1 MNEQGR
7 NGAIDML
14 RGLVMF
20 LMVTVNDFWKVLNV
34 PHFLEH
40 YDTLEDGMGVSDI
53 VYPMFLFVMGMSV
66 PYAID
71 RRFEKGFSGE
81 STLGHILSRTL
92 ALLLMG
98 TFIVNAEGSGFAP
111 ILPYGKGLYWLLM
124 VAGFFL
130 VWNAYPKDWRPAR
143 WLRCAGII
151 VLLFLAVTFR
161 TPEGRLFRAHWW
173 GILGQIG
180 WAYLFTATA
189 YLISRKKPGV
199 MAVLWGTALLLTLF
213 TAPTRSG
220 APLLPRGNFI
230 TDFADAIHIG
240 NGYSVLMALGGSV
253 LVLACRR
260 TASAGKTVR
269 FAAGIGAVVLLL
281 AGGFLAHK
289 LQITSKNLGTLPWC
303 LYVSAI
309 SVGSYLILRM
319 LEKKG
324 WTRWFAPFRPAG
336 TATLTVYMIPYILV
350 GLWVIFEPSIPE
362 WLTGWVGVLKC
373 VLVAFLCIG
382 FTALL
387 GKVGIKLK
395 I

>member
-1 MNEQGR
+1 MKEQGR

-20 LMVTVNDFWKVLNV
+20 LMVTVNDFWKVHDV

-40 YDTLEDGMGVSDI
+40 YATFEDGMGVSDI
-53 VYPMFLFVMGMSV
+53 VYPMFLFAMGMSV

-71 RRFEKGFSGE
+71 RRFDKGFSGE

-98 TFIVNAEGSGFAP
+98 AFIVNGESGDIAP
-111 ILPYGKGLYWLLM
+111 LLGYGGGLYWMLTIL
-124 VAGFFL
+124 GFFL

-143 WLRCAGII
+143 WLRGAGLGI
-151 VLLFLAVTFR
+151 LLFLALTFR
-161 TPEGRLFRAHWW
+161 SADGSLFRAHWW

-180 WAYLFTATA
+180 WMYLFTATA
-189 YLISRKKPGV
+189 YLLVRKKPGV
-199 MAVLWGTALLLTLF
+199 MAILWGAALLLNLF

-220 APLLPRGNFI
+220 APLLPRGNLI
-230 TDFADAIHIG
+230 ADFADALHIG
-240 NGYSVLMALGGSV
+240 NGHAVLMALGGTV
-253 LVLACRR
+253 LILTCRR
-260 TASAGKTVR
+260 LASSRKPVQV
-269 FAAGIGAVVLLL
+269 AAGIGAIALLTAGGLL
-281 AGGFLAHK
+281 AHQF
-289 LQITSKNLGTLPWC
+289 QITSKNLGTLPWC

-309 SVGSYLILRM
+309 SVAAYLLLRI

-336 TATLTVYMIPYILV
+336 TATLTVYMIPYLLIS
-350 GLWVIFEPSIPE
+350 LWIFVDPPIPA
-362 WLTGWVGVLKC
+362 WLCGWVGVLKC
-373 VLVAFLCIG
+373 VAVAFLCIG
-382 FTALL
+382 ITALL
-387 GKVGIKLK
+387 GKAGIKLK

>member
-40 YDTLEDGMGVSDI
+40 YATFEDGMGVSDI

-71 RRFEKGFSGE
+71 RRVERGCTGE

-98 TFIVNAEGSGFAP
+98 TFIVNAEGGEIAP
-111 ILPYGKGLYWLLM
+111 LLGYGKGLYFLLM
-124 VAGFFL
+124 VIGFFL

-143 WLRCAGII
+143 WLRGIGI
-151 VLLFLAVTFR
+151 CLLLLLAVTFR
-161 TPEGRLFRAHWW
+161 TSDGDLFQAHWW

-180 WAYLFTATA
+180 WMYLFTATA
-189 YLISRKKPGV
+189 YLLLRKKPGM
-199 MAVLWGTALLLTLF
+199 MAVLWGAALLLNLF

-220 APLLPRGNFI
+220 APLLPEGNFI
-230 TDFADAIHIG
+230 SDFADAIHIG
-240 NGYSVLMALGGSV
+240 NGHSVLMALGGAV
-253 LVLACRR
+253 LVIACRR
-260 TASAGKTVR
+260 LSSCRKSLQVAV
-269 FAAGIGAVVLLL
+269 GIGTVVLLV
-281 AGGFLAHK
+281 AGGFLAHQ
-289 LQITSKNLGTLPWC
+289 LQITSKGLGTLPWC

-309 SVGSYLILRM
+309 SVAAYLLLRM

-336 TATLTVYMIPYILV
+336 TATLTVYMIPYLLV
-350 GLWVIFEPSIPE
+350 SLWIFLNPSIPA
-362 WLTGWVGVLKC
+362 WLSGWVGVLKC

-387 GKVGIKLK
+387 GKMGIKLK

>member
-1 MNEQGR
+1 MKEQGR

-20 LMVTVNDFWKVLNV
+20 LMVTVNDFWKVLDV

-40 YDTLEDGMGVSDI
+40 YATHEDGMGVSDI

-71 RRFEKGFSGE
+71 RRFEKGLSGE

-98 TFIVNAEGSGFAP
+98 VFIVNAESAEVTPLFG
-111 ILPYGKGLYWLLM
+111 YGEGLYWLLM
-124 VAGFFL
+124 LAGFFL

-143 WLRCAGII
+143 WLRVGGIAI
-151 VLLFLAVTFR
+151 LLFLALTFR
-161 TPEGRLFRAHWW
+161 TAKGGLFQARWW

-180 WAYLFTATA
+180 WMYLFTATA
-189 YLISRKKPGV
+189 YLLSRKKPGV
-199 MAVLWGTALLLTLF
+199 MALLWGAVLLLNLF

-220 APLLPRGNFI
+220 TPLLPRGNFI
-230 TDFADAIHIG
+230 SDFADALHIG
-240 NGYSVLMALGGSV
+240 NGHAVLMSLGGAV

-260 TASAGKTVR
+260 LASCKKPVQVAS
-269 FAAGIGAVVLLL
+269 GISAVVLL
-281 AGGFLAHK
+281 AVGGLLAHQ

-303 LYVSAI
+303 LYVSAL
-309 SVGSYLILRM
+309 SVASYLLLRI

-336 TATLTVYMIPYILV
+336 TATLTVYMIPYLLIS
-350 GLWVIFEPSIPE
+350 LWIFFEPPIPA
-362 WLTGWVGVLKC
+362 WLCGWVGVLKC
-373 VLVAFLCIG
+373 MAVAFLCIG
-382 FTALL
+382 ITALL